1 MSRRTAWALLMSFAA
16 AVTLY
21 RIWLVGHL
29 GIDLY
34 VDEAYYWSWSK
45 ALDWGYYSKPP
56 AIAAAIAMSTALFG
70 DTALAVKAPAFLL
83 YPATALV
90 LAGIAQS
97 LFGHRAALAAGVM
110 FLSLPIVGALALF
123 VSTDALL
130 MFFWAAAMAC
140 FLHALAHG
148 RWSSWLATGVLVG
161 LGLLSKYTMAIFL
174 PSALLG
180 MLWVPAYRRQLA
192 TCKPWLA
199 ALVAIALLAPNL
211 HWNARHGF
219 PTFAHTADI
228 THLGQPGGAGSAPL
242 RYVLEQWLAFG
253 PLLAPL
259 LVWALLRNRPIWA
272 DPRIRMLVAM
282 SLPLLGL
289 VAVQALRAEVN
300 GNWAAPALLALVVIA
315 AGRIPGRWLA
325 PAIALNLMAAAAL
338 HHWPDLAPALG
349 RPLDAHNDP
358 YKRARGWRDFGE
370 AVAHYLRAH
379 PQATVLAS
387 DRELLAETL
396 FYARPQ
402 AIAAW
407 RPQAHSAD
415 HYQLVAALDAP
426 RTGDFLLLARGPDN
440 DAITRHFRSSQSLAQ
455 VRIRVHADLE
465 RTAHIFLLRDFKGYS
480 P

>member
-1 MSRRTAWALLMSFAA
+1 MSRTVAWSVLLSFAA
-16 AVTLY
+16 AITLY

-56 AIAAAIAMSTALFG
+56 AVAAVIAASTALFG
-70 DTALAVKAPAFLL
+70 DTVLAVKAPAFLL

-97 LFGHRAALAAGVM
+97 LFGSRAALAAGM
-110 FLSLPIVGALALF
+110 AFLTLPIVGALALF

-130 MFFWAAAMAC
+130 MFFWAAAMAS

-148 RWSSWLATGVLVG
+148 RWSSWLATGALVG

-180 MLWVPAYRRQLA
+180 MIWVPAYRRQLA

-199 ALVAIALLAPNL
+199 ALVAIALLVPNL

-228 THLGQPGGAGSAPL
+228 THLSHPGSTGGAPL
-242 RYVLEQWLAFG
+242 NYVLEQWLAFG

-259 LVWALLRNRPIWA
+259 LIWVLLRNRLSWA
-272 DPRIRMLVAM
+272 DPRIRILI
-282 SLPLLGL
+282 SLSWPLLGL
-289 VAVQALRAEVN
+289 VAVQALRAEAN
-300 GNWAAPALLALVVIA
+300 GNWAAPALLALVVLA
-315 AGRIPGRWLA
+315 AGRTPGRWLI
-325 PAIALNLMAAAAL
+325 PAIAINLMVSAAL

-349 RPLDAHNDP
+349 RPLNAHNDP
-358 YKRARGWRDFGE
+358 YKRARGWQDFGE
-370 AVAHYLRAH
+370 AVAHYVRAH
-379 PQATVLAS
+379 PQATVLAA

-396 FYARPQ
+396 FYAGPQ

-407 RPQAHSAD
+407 RPQAHAAD

-426 RTGDFLLLARGPDN
+426 RAGDFLLLARGPDN
-440 DAITRHFRSSQSLAQ
+440 DAITRHFRSSQPLGQ

-465 RTAHIFLLRDFKGYS
+465 RTAYIFLLRDFKGYS